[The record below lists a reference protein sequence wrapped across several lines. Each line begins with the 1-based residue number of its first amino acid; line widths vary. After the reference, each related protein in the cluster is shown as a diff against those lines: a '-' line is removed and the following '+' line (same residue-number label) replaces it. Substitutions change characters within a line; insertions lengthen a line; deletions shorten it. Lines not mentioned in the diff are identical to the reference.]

1 MKEST
6 PSTLTDSLRES
17 LQGARKGFLRATFR
31 ATFRAAFKASLPV
44 LLGYTTIGLAFGL
57 VLVGAG
63 LPWWLSP
70 LMAIMVYAGAA
81 QFMGVGLLA
90 SGAGL
95 AEIGLLT
102 LLMNARHAVY
112 GLSLLGPFSGSGR
125 WKPYLVFGLT
135 DETYGLLT
143 TIKPP
148 VDIPPARFYGLI
160 TALNQSYWVSGC
172 LVGSL
177 IGSALPFDTTGLDFA
192 LTALFVVLLV
202 EQLRVVKRPQP
213 YMVACLAGGT
223 AFFLAA
229 PRDFLLVAISLSIGI
244 LALLRPQLDKNLNPQ
259 GHLNTQRER
268 HGDTQDPEAASK
280 PEGKATR

>member
-1 MKEST
+1 
-6 PSTLTDSLRES
+6 
-17 LQGARKGFLRATFR
+17 
-31 ATFRAAFKASLPV
+31 
-44 LLGYTTIGLAFGL
+44 
-57 VLVGAG
+57 
-63 LPWWLSP
+63 
-70 LMAIMVYAGAA
+70 MAVMVYAGAA

-90 SGAGL
+90 TGAGL

-112 GLSLLGPFSGSGR
+112 GLSLLGHFSGSGR

-143 TIKPP
+143 TVKPP
-148 VDIPPARFYGLI
+148 SEVPPANFYGLI

-177 IGSALPFDTTGLDFA
+177 VGSALPFDTTGLDFA

-202 EQLRVVKRPQP
+202 EQVRVVKQP
-213 YMVACLAGGT
+213 EPYLAAALAGGL

-229 PRDFLLVAISLSIGI
+229 PRDFLLVAIILAISI
-244 LALLRPQLDKNLNPQ
+244 LALLHALPHKQLRK
-259 GHLNTQRER
+259 GR
-268 HGDTQDPEAASK
+268 AK
-280 PEGKATR
+280 PDSSTFESPGGGPAV

>member
-6 PSTLTDSLRES
+6 PTSPAGSPRGFRKTSHRGTLQT
-17 LQGARKGFLRATFR
+17 AFR
-31 ATFRAAFKASLPV
+31 SAFKASLPV

-57 VLVGAG
+57 ILVGAG

-112 GLSLLGPFSGSGR
+112 GLSLLEAFSDSGR

-143 TIKPP
+143 TVKPP
-148 VDIPPARFYGLI
+148 AEVQPAHFYGLI
-160 TALNQSYWVSGC
+160 TALNQSYWVTGC

-177 IGSALPFDTTGLDFA
+177 VGSALPFDTTGLDFA
-192 LTALFVVLLV
+192 LTALFVVLLM
-202 EQLRVVKRPQP
+202 EQLRVVKRPEP
-213 YMVACLAGGT
+213 YLAALAAGGA
-223 AFFLAA
+223 AFLLAA
-229 PRDFLLVAISLSIGI
+229 PRDFLLVAISLAIGI
-244 LALLRPQLDKNLNPQ
+244 LAFLRKHLDKPPENPDIPS
-259 GHLNTQRER
+259 TI
-268 HGDTQDPEAASK
+268 K
-280 PEGKATR
+280 PEGKVAP

>member
-1 MKEST
+1 MSPK
-6 PSTLTDSLRES
+6 DS
-17 LQGARKGFLRATFR
+17 FR
-31 ATFRAAFKASLPV
+31 NPFQAAFKASLPV

-81 QFMGVGLLA
+81 QFMGVGLLTAGA
-90 SGAGL
+90 SL

-112 GLSLLGPFSGSGR
+112 GLSLLGAFSNSGR

-143 TIKPP
+143 T
-148 VDIPPARFYGLI
+148 VGPPADVHPIQFYGLV
-160 TALNQSYWVSGC
+160 TALNQSYWVAGC
-172 LVGSL
+172 VAGALV
-177 IGSALPFDTTGLDFA
+177 GSALPFDTTGLDFA

-202 EQLRVVKRPQP
+202 EQLRVVKRPEP
-213 YMVACLAGGT
+213 YLAACLAGT
-223 AFFLAA
+223 IAFFLAA
-229 PRDFLLVAISLSIGI
+229 PRDFLLVAIGLSIGI
-244 LALLRPQLDKNLNPQ
+244 LALLRKHLDKHLDTAVPVTATKPVNPP
-259 GHLNTQRER
+259 N
-268 HGDTQDPEAASK
+268 PESGLA
-280 PEGKATR
+280 P

>member
-1 MKEST
+1 MKDSISPDPPGSVRTYPRST
-6 PSTLTDSLRES
+6 FQAAFKS
-17 LQGARKGFLRATFR
+17 
-31 ATFRAAFKASLPV
+31 AFKASLPV

-81 QFMGVGLLA
+81 QFMGAGLLA

-112 GLSLLGPFSGSGR
+112 GLSLLEPFSGSGR

-143 TIKPP
+143 TVKPP
-148 VDIPPARFYGLI
+148 AEVEPARFYGLV
-160 TALNQSYWVSGC
+160 TALNQSYWVTGC

-177 IGSALPFDTTGLDFA
+177 VGSALPFDTTGLDFA

-202 EQLRVVKRPQP
+202 EQFRVVKRPEP
-213 YMVACLAGGT
+213 YLAALAAGGA

-229 PRDFLLVAISLSIGI
+229 PRDFLLVAISLAIGI
-244 LALLRPQLDKNLNPQ
+244 LALLRKRLGSSN
-259 GHLNTQRER
+259 
-268 HGDTQDPEAASK
+268 
-280 PEGKATR
+280 PEGTVAP

>member
-1 MKEST
+1 MKDSK
-6 PSTLTDSLRES
+6 PSVLSGSLRD
-17 LQGARKGFLRATFR
+17 AFR
-31 ATFRAAFKASLPV
+31 AAFKAAFKASLPV

-70 LMAIMVYAGAA
+70 LMAVMVYAGAA

-90 SGAGL
+90 SGVGL
-95 AEIGLLT
+95 AELGLLT

-112 GLSLLGPFSGSGR
+112 GLSLLDPFSGSGR

-143 TIKPP
+143 TVKPP
-148 VDIPPARFYGLI
+148 ADVQPATFYGLI
-160 TALNQSYWVSGC
+160 TALNQSYWVTGC

-177 IGSALPFDTTGLDFA
+177 VGSALPFDTTGLDFA

-202 EQLRVVKRPQP
+202 EQLRVVKRPEP
-213 YMVACLAGGT
+213 YLAAGLAGAA

-244 LALLRPQLDKNLNPQ
+244 LALLRALARKQLRKRLDKPAQ
-259 GHLNTQRER
+259 GAIKDST
-268 HGDTQDPEAASK
+268 
-280 PEGKATR
+280 EGSTR

>member
-1 MKEST
+1 MKDST
-6 PSTLTDSLRES
+6 PPVLT
-17 LQGARKGFLRATFR
+17 T
-31 ATFRAAFKASLPV
+31 TFRAAFRAAFQASLPV

-70 LMAIMVYAGAA
+70 LMAVMVYAGAA

-90 SGAGL
+90 SGAGI
-95 AEIGLLT
+95 AELGLLT

-125 WKPYLVFGLT
+125 WKPYLIFGLT

-143 TIKPP
+143 T
-148 VDIPPARFYGLI
+148 VEPPADVQPAMFYGFI
-160 TALNQSYWVSGC
+160 TALNQSYWVIGC

-177 IGSALPFDTTGLDFA
+177 VGSALPFDTTGLDFA

-202 EQLRVVKRPQP
+202 EQLRVVKRPEP
-213 YMVACLAGGT
+213 YLAAGLAGSA

-229 PRDFLLVAISLSIGI
+229 PRDFLLVAISLAIGI
-244 LALLRPQLDKNLNPQ
+244 LALLRRRLEKQLEKP
-259 GHLNTQRER
+259 
-268 HGDTQDPEAASK
+268 DPEATGN
-280 PEGKATR
+280 PEGQAAP

>member
-1 MKEST
+1 MTLAAARQGKYYLAMKEST
-6 PSTLTDSLRES
+6 PSVVS
-17 LQGARKGFLRATFR
+17 
-31 ATFRAAFKASLPV
+31 AAFKASLPV

-95 AEIGLLT
+95 IEIGILT

-112 GLSLLGPFSGSGR
+112 GLSLLEPFSGAGR

-143 TIKPP
+143 TVKPP
-148 VDIPPARFYGLI
+148 EDVNPAAFYGLI
-160 TALNQSYWVSGC
+160 TALNQSYWVTGC
-172 LVGSL
+172 LIGSLVGSA
-177 IGSALPFDTTGLDFA
+177 IPFDTTGLDFA
-192 LTALFVVLLV
+192 LTALFVVLLI
-202 EQLRVVKRPQP
+202 EQMRVVKRPEP
-213 YMVACLAGGT
+213 YLAAGLAGGA
-223 AFFLAA
+223 AFILAA
-229 PRDFLLVAISLSIGI
+229 PRDFLLVAIILSIGI
-244 LALLRPQLDKNLNPQ
+244 LSLLRKRLDK
-259 GHLNTQRER
+259 G
-268 HGDTQDPEAASK
+268 K
-280 PEGKATR
+280 PEEEGEA

>member
-1 MKEST
+1 MKESIPPVPT
-6 PSTLTDSLRES
+6 ESRRDLLRGSRETSLR
-17 LQGARKGFLRATFR
+17 AA
-31 ATFRAAFKASLPV
+31 FRAAFKASLPV

-57 VLVGAG
+57 VLVGTG

-81 QFMGVGLLA
+81 QFMGAGLLA
-90 SGAGL
+90 SGASL

-143 TIKPP
+143 TIQPP
-148 VDIPPARFYGLI
+148 SDVPPARFYGLV

-172 LVGSL
+172 LAGSL

-202 EQLRVVKRPQP
+202 EQLRVVKRPEP
-213 YMVACLAGGT
+213 YLVACLAGAL

-229 PRDFLLVAISLSIGI
+229 PRDFLLVAISLSIGM
-244 LALLRPQLDKNLNPQ
+244 LALLRPQLDKQL
-259 GHLNTQRER
+259 
-268 HGDTQDPEAASK
+268 DTQHQPAANTSE
-280 PEGKATR
+280 EGKNT

>member
-1 MKEST
+1 MEDPT
-6 PSTLTDSLRES
+6 PQVTADYHKDSLR
-17 LQGARKGFLRATFR
+17 RAFK
-31 ATFRAAFKASLPV
+31 AAFQASLPV

-70 LMAIMVYAGAA
+70 LMAVMVYAGAA

-125 WKPYLVFGLT
+125 WKPYLIFGLT

-143 TIKPP
+143 TVKPP
-148 VDIPPARFYGLI
+148 AEVEPARFYGLV
-160 TALNQSYWVSGC
+160 TALNQSYWVTGC
-172 LVGSL
+172 LAGSL
-177 IGSALPFDTTGLDFA
+177 VGSALPFDTTGLDFA

-202 EQLRVVKRPQP
+202 EQLRVVKRPEP
-213 YMVACLAGGT
+213 YLAALAAGGL
-223 AFFLAA
+223 AFLLAA
-229 PRDFLLVAISLSIGI
+229 PRDFLLVAISLAIGI
-244 LALLRPQLDKNLNPQ
+244 LALLGKRLGNS
-259 GHLNTQRER
+259 T
-268 HGDTQDPEAASK
+268 PESTVA
-280 PEGKATR
+280 P

>member
-1 MKEST
+1 M
-6 PSTLTDSLRES
+6 LTSSL
-17 LQGARKGFLRATFR
+17 KGSRRNAL
-31 ATFRAAFKASLPV
+31 RAAFQASLPV

-112 GLSLLGPFSGSGR
+112 GLSLLVPFSGSGR

-143 TIKPP
+143 TVKPP
-148 VDIPPARFYGLI
+148 SDVHPASFYGLI
-160 TALNQSYWVSGC
+160 TALNQSYWVTGC
-172 LVGSL
+172 LIGAM

-192 LTALFVVLLV
+192 LTALFVVLLM
-202 EQLRVVKRPQP
+202 EQLRVVKRPEP
-213 YMVACLAGGT
+213 YLAACLAGAA

-244 LALLRPQLDKNLNPQ
+244 LTLLRRQLDKPAQEALKHPEKGANP
-259 GHLNTQRER
+259 
-268 HGDTQDPEAASK
+268 
-280 PEGKATR
+280 

>member
-1 MKEST
+1 MQ
-6 PSTLTDSLRES
+6 LRDFS
-17 LQGARKGFLRATFR
+17 ASSSA
-31 ATFRAAFKASLPV
+31 FRAAFKAGLPV

-70 LMAIMVYAGAA
+70 LMALTVYAGAA

-112 GLSLLGPFSGSGR
+112 GLSLLEQFSNSGR
-125 WKPYLVFGLT
+125 WKPYLIFGLT

-143 TIKPP
+143 TVKPP
-148 VDIPPARFYGLI
+148 AEVVPERFYGFI
-160 TALNQSYWVSGC
+160 TALNQSYWFLGC

-177 IGSALPFDTTGLDFA
+177 LGSALPFDTTGLDFA

-202 EQLRVVKRPQP
+202 EQVRVVKRPEP
-213 YMVACLAGGT
+213 YLVAGLAGGV
-223 AFFLAA
+223 AFFLGA
-229 PRDFLLVAISLSIGI
+229 PRDFLLIAIGLSIG
-244 LALLRPQLDKNLNPQ
+244 LLTLLRKRLDRPADAQPLDSSI
-259 GHLNTQRER
+259 G
-268 HGDTQDPEAASK
+268 
-280 PEGKATR
+280 PEGEAGE